1 MCGIAG
7 ALLPNAAL
15 SAPEIEARL
24 WRMIATIR
32 HRGPD
37 DEGVWTDG
45 LCGLGHARL
54 SIIDLSPAGHQP
66 IASADGAVWLT
77 YNGEIYNFAAIRDE
91 LAALGYVFRS
101 RTDSEVIANG
111 WHAWGPALFPRL
123 RGMFALALWDRRTRR
138 LILARD
144 RLGKKPLYYRPGGS
158 MPNGAA
164 FLFGSEIKAVL
175 AWPGV
180 PRTPNL
186 NAIDSYLSLQYV
198 PAPETAFGGLFKLP
212 AAHYLTVEAD
222 PAGGWHMGEPVRYWE
237 LPQPQA
243 SGPARR
249 SAELQAELVAHLEE
263 AVRLRLMA
271 DVPLGAFLSGGV
283 DSSSVVAM
291 MARAG
296 AGRVK
301 TFSIGF
307 TDKNYDERRYARL
320 VAERYGTEHEEFVVE
335 PDAVAVLPKLVRHYG
350 EPFADPSAIPTYYVS
365 EMARRRVTVAL
376 NGDGGDEA
384 FLGYPRYQAMR
395 YLAQLDRLPN
405 AARLAL
411 AHVLGAAPATIG
423 RRLRLP
429 QIRDMLEAPIERPER
444 RYAGAIAFF
453 GDADKRAGYGEAM
466 RGQLAHSA
474 LDLLAPYF
482 TRAGSLVAGANWAD
496 FHTYLPDDLMVKV
509 DVASMAH
516 GLETRSP
523 LLDHVLLE
531 WAARIPPEVKMAGGR
546 TKALFKA
553 AMAPYLPGAILRR
566 KKMGFGCPIDQWLR
580 RELKD
585 LAYDTLLAPAAR
597 ERGLMRPDYVKRLLD
612 EHCAYQADHHTR
624 LWALLMLEL
633 WFRTWID
640 GAAASD
646 AYRPAA

>member
-198 PAPETAFGGLFKLP
+198 PAPETAFRGVFKLP

-222 PAGGWHMGEPVRYWE
+222 PAGSWHMGEPVRYWE

-249 SAELQAELVAHLEE
+249 SEELQAELVAHLEE

-271 DVPLGAFLSGGV
+271 DVPLGACLSGGV

-307 TDKNYDERRYARL
+307 PAKQYDETRYARM
-320 VAERYGTEHEEFVVE
+320 VAERYSTEHEEFIVE
-335 PDAVAVLPKLVRHYG
+335 PDAVAILPKLVWHYG

-365 EMARRRVTVAL
+365 QMARRRVTVAL

-384 FLGYPRYQAMR
+384 FLGYARYRAMR
-395 YLAQLDRLPN
+395 HLDRLDRLP
-405 AARLAL
+405 AAGRSALARLCAL
-411 AHVLGAAPATIG
+411 APPTIG
-423 RRLRLP
+423 RRLRLS
-429 QIRDMLEAPIERPER
+429 QIGDILDAPVDHPER
-444 RYAGAIAFF
+444 RYAGTIAFF
-453 GDADKRAGYGEAM
+453 GDSDKAAGYGEAM

-482 TRAGSLVAGANWAD
+482 ARAGGLVAGANRAD
-496 FHTYLPDDLMVKV
+496 LHTYLPDDLLVKI

-523 LLDHVLLE
+523 LLDHAFME
-531 WAARIPPEVKMAGGR
+531 WAVGLPEPVKLAHGR
-546 TKALFKA
+546 TKAIFKA

-585 LAYDTLLAPAAR
+585 LAYDTLLSPSAR

-612 EHCAYQADHHTR
+612 EHCAYRANHHTR

-640 GAAASD
+640 GAAASQS
-646 AYRPAA
+646 YRPAA

>member
-7 ALLPNAAL
+7 ALLPGAAL
-15 SAPEIEARL
+15 PAPEIEARL

-45 LCGLGHARL
+45 LCGLAHARL

-66 IASADGAVWLT
+66 IASADGMVWLT
-77 YNGEIYNFAAIRDE
+77 YNGEIYNFAELRAE

-101 RTDSEVIANG
+101 RTDSEVIVNG

-138 LILARD
+138 LIVARD
-144 RLGKKPLYYRPGGS
+144 RLGKKPLYYAPTGS
-158 MPNGAA
+158 A

-180 PRTPNL
+180 PRVPNFG
-186 NAIDSYLSLQYV
+186 AIDDYLSLQYV
-198 PAPETAFGGLFKLP
+198 AAPETAFAGICKLP
-212 AAHYLTVEAD
+212 AAHYLVVQAN
-222 PAGGWHMGEPVRYWE
+222 PAGGWHMAEPVRYWE
-237 LPQPQA
+237 LPRPQA
-243 SGPARR
+243 GGLVRR
-249 SAELQAELVAHLEE
+249 PAELQAELVAHLEQ

-271 DVPLGAFLSGGV
+271 DVPLGAFLSGGI

-335 PDAVAVLPKLVRHYG
+335 PDAVAVLPKLVWHYG
-350 EPFADPSAIPTYYVS
+350 EPFADPSAVPTYYVS
-365 EMARRRVTVAL
+365 ELARRRVTVAL

-395 YLAQLDRLPN
+395 YLARLDRMPH

-411 AHVLGAAPATIG
+411 AQVLGLAPAALQ
-423 RRLRLP
+423 RKFRLA
-429 QIRDMLEAPIERPER
+429 QIRDVLQSDRETPAY
-444 RYAGAIAFF
+444 RYGATLALF
-453 GDADKRAGYGEAM
+453 GDREKGVGYGEAM
-466 RGQLAHSA
+466 RGELAHSA
-474 LDLLAPYF
+474 FDRLAPHF
-482 TRAGSLVAGANWAD
+482 AGGGDLVEGANRAD
-496 FHTYLPDDLMVKV
+496 IHTYLPDDLMVKL

-531 WAARIPPEVKMAGGR
+531 WAARLPTEIKMAGGA

-553 AMAPYLPGAILRR
+553 AMAPFLPREILRR
-566 KKMGFGCPIDQWLR
+566 KKMGFGVPLERWFRHEL
-580 RELKD
+580 REL
-585 LAYDTLLAPAAR
+585 AHDTLLDRRADT
-597 ERGLMRPDYVKRLLD
+597 RGIMRPDYVRRLLD
-612 EHCAYQADHHTR
+612 EHTAGARNHHNR

-633 WFRTWID
+633 WFRAWID
-640 GAAASD
+640 EAAEAV
-646 AYRPAA
+646 APVRPAA

>member
-24 WRMIATIR
+24 CRMIAPIR

-77 YNGEIYNFAAIRDE
+77 YNGEIYNFAAIRNE

-144 RLGKKPLYYRPGGS
+144 RLGKKPLYYRPGWS

-198 PAPETAFGGLFKLP
+198 PAPETAFGGVFKLP

-222 PAGGWHMGEPVRYWE
+222 PAGSWHMGQPVHYWE

-243 SGPARR
+243 SGQARR
-249 SAELQAELVAHLEE
+249 PAELQAELVAHLEE
-263 AVRLRLMA
+263 AVRLRLMV
-271 DVPLGAFLSGGV
+271 DVPLGAFLSGGI

-395 YLAQLDRLPN
+395 RLDRLDRLPS
-405 AARLAL
+405 AGRVALARLCAL
-411 AHVLGAAPATIG
+411 APPAIG
-423 RRLRLP
+423 RRLRLS
-429 QIRDMLEAPIERPER
+429 QIGDVLKARVEQPER
-444 RYAGAIAFF
+444 RYAGTIAFF
-453 GDADKRAGYGEAM
+453 GDSDKAAGYGEAM
-466 RGQLAHSA
+466 RGQLA
-474 LDLLAPYF
+474 
-482 TRAGSLVAGANWAD
+482 
-496 FHTYLPDDLMVKV
+496 
-509 DVASMAH
+509 
-516 GLETRSP
+516 
-523 LLDHVLLE
+523 
-531 WAARIPPEVKMAGGR
+531 
-546 TKALFKA
+546 
-553 AMAPYLPGAILRR
+553 
-566 KKMGFGCPIDQWLR
+566 
-580 RELKD
+580 
-585 LAYDTLLAPAAR
+585 
-597 ERGLMRPDYVKRLLD
+597 
-612 EHCAYQADHHTR
+612 
-624 LWALLMLEL
+624 
-633 WFRTWID
+633 
-640 GAAASD
+640 
-646 AYRPAA
+646 